1 MLLVIHLLGRA
12 LPVPV
17 PLRTLVLGLFAAA
30 TVSTI
35 LALFVFPG
43 GGCDDSLFGGSLCDM
58 VDQGHGVGY
67 WLALLASIAGTA
79 LAALRRSAP

>member
-1 MLLVIHLLGRA
+1 MLVVHLLGRPI
-12 LPVPV
+12 PVPV

-30 TVSTI
+30 TVCTV

-43 GGCDDSLFGGSLCDM
+43 GGCDDSFLGGSICKM
-58 VDQGHGVGY
+58 VDQGHGFGY
-67 WLALLASIAGTA
+67 WLALLAAIAGTA